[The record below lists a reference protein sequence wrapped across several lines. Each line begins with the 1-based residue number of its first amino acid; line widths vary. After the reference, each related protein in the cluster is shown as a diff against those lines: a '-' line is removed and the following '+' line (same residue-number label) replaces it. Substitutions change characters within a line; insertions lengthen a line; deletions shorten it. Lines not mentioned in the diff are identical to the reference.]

1 MRGKCFAMWVNNK
14 NGVLNISR
22 SDNYV
27 VITFTNYAP
36 CAAYKKIDI
45 DKITDALKLY
55 NTRYD
60 IMIESYLRIFAKII
74 TLIAKVNKYIN
85 ISILRTHI
93 FYF

>member
-1 MRGKCFAMWVNNK
+1 MWVNNK

-27 VITFTNYAP
+27 VITFTNYARL
-36 CAAYKKIDI
+36 ATYKKIDI

-60 IMIESYLRIFAKII
+60 IMIESYLLIFLL
-74 TLIAKVNKYIN
+74 TG
-85 ISILRTHI
+85 ISMI
-93 FYF
+93 FCLDYNTFDQS

>member
-1 MRGKCFAMWVNNK
+1 MWVNNK

-60 IMIESYLRIFAKII
+60 IMIESYLRITFAKII
-74 TLIAKVNKYIN
+74 TLLAKANKYIN
-85 ISILRTHI
+85 ISIFRTHI

>member
-1 MRGKCFAMWVNNK
+1 MREKCFAMWVNNK

-60 IMIESYLRIFAKII
+60 IMIESYLLIFLLLLIYH
-74 TLIAKVNKYIN
+74 LIATN
-85 ISILRTHI
+85 R
-93 FYF
+93 F